1 MNLLFVGD
9 LHLDSQTPIS
19 RIDNYRE
26 TTINKL
32 NSLLSLSKQE
42 NVSHVIFSGDIFDK
56 YDQSISYLNA
66 VIAALL
72 EFKNNGITLYS
83 VIGNHDLPHNNMDYF
98 SSSTPLNILFM
109 GGIIKHLIKESI
121 GVFDLY
127 GIDFTKEEEIESIR
141 VNNNKINI
149 LTMHYATDN
158 TVPGE
163 SVPRSR
169 LKNFDVV
176 LSGHDHSEYE
186 TVENNIKGYKIPIL
200 LRPGSFT
207 RRTKEEYNLNRNICV
222 YKIDAVSLD
231 IARLELPNVLRAE
244 DVFKNSVFVGD
255 SINLY
260 NNKYSSLFNKNH
272 FSKSSVDVIGIIESL
287 PPTVSAGSIKHIKR
301 KLKEAGVK

>member
-1 MNLLFVGD
+1 M
-9 LHLDSQTPIS
+9 
-19 RIDNYRE
+19 
-26 TTINKL
+26 
-32 NSLLSLSKQE
+32 
-42 NVSHVIFSGDIFDK
+42 
-56 YDQSISYLNA
+56 A
-66 VIAALL
+66 
-72 EFKNNGITLYS
+72 FKNNGITLYS
-83 VIGNHDLPHNNMDYF
+83 VIGNHDLPHNNMEYF

-109 GGIIKHLIKESI
+109 GGIIKHLVKESI

-127 GIDFTKEEEIESIR
+127 GIDFTKEEEIESIK
-141 VNNNKINI
+141 VNKNKINI

-207 RRTKEEYNLNRNICV
+207 RRTKEEHNLNRNICV

-231 IARLELPNVLRAE
+231 ITRLELPNVLRAE

-272 FSKSSVDVIGIIESL
+272 FSKSSVDVFGIIESL